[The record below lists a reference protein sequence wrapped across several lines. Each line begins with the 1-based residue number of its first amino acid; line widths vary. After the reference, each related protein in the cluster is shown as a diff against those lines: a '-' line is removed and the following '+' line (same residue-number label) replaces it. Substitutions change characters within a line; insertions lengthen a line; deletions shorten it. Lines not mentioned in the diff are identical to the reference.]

1 MDNAL
6 IVCVLESKK
15 YLTYKMYG
23 FLPVDNLLLLDIFFK
38 RNSLNV
44 FHYDI
49 LKLVAEAYVVYLDNV
64 GV

>member
-15 YLTYKMYG
+15 YLTYKMYS
-23 FLPVDNLLLLDIFFK
+23 FLPVDNLLLLDILFK
-38 RNSLNV
+38 SYSLNIL
-44 FHYDI
+44 HYDI
-49 LKLVAEAYVVYLDNV
+49 LKSVAEDYVVYLYKI